1 MAART
6 PLEVDLLFAQALNA
20 GNLDALVSLYESQAS
35 LMPSPG
41 KIVAGTAGIREA
53 LAAFVA
59 GKPNITL
66 TPRVVSQTGELA
78 LVTATWQ
85 LAMTGQDGKP
95 ATMNGQSVEVVR
107 RQPDGSWRF
116 AIDMPFGVNAGE
128 QS

>member
-6 PLEVDLLFAQALNA
+6 PQEVDVLFAQALNS
-20 GNLDALVSLYESQAS
+20 GNLDALVSLYEAQAS

-41 KIVAGTAGIREA
+41 KIVVGTAAIRDA

-59 GKPNITL
+59 GKPHITL
-66 TPRVVSQTGELA
+66 TPRVVSQTPDLA

-95 ATMNGQSVEVVR
+95 ASMEGQSVEVVR
-107 RQPDGSWRF
+107 RQADGSWRF
-116 AIDMPFGVNAGE
+116 AIDLPFGVNAGE
-128 QS
+128 QA